1 MITLIKLVSKN
12 LPNKYKKLFLLS
24 FLLLL
29 LCGFAE
35 LISLASII
43 PFLSILEG
51 GSNMPSNFNFVID
64 ILPKV
69 SSEDYRVFLIAS
81 VFGLSTLFSSF
92 IRLGSLWANSLLAA
106 KVGSYW
112 SDRMFSGSLSKD
124 YEFHINQNSSKL
136 IVSLTQHINATI
148 RALFFLLQLLSGTLI
163 SIFIISFL
171 LFVNAKLTLAVLL
184 VFGSYYI
191 FIAYIFKKKLRKN
204 SRTIADI
211 NQNQVKIV
219 RESIGGIRDVIL
231 NQNESNYETLYRNN
245 DQKMRI
251 KLAINELITAFP
263 RFSLEGIALFTL
275 SLFGFFLYV
284 NGNSSSI
291 ALIGGIAFGAQRLLP
306 SLQSIYGSWARIKNY
321 SADILEVQS
330 ALINLEKSIINR
342 PNKKISFEN
351 FKKIKLSKICY
362 KYLNTKKECL
372 SCISLEINKG
382 EFVGFI
388 GSTGSGKSTLVDIL
402 MGLLK
407 PTNGQMYIDQK
418 IINDEFQEFYF
429 SIWRKSISHV
439 PQEIFLKND
448 TIFSNI
454 IDSDYSQNK
463 LELALKVS
471 NVKAFI
477 DRLDNGL
484 DTIVGER
491 GVKLSGG
498 QKQRIGIARALIRNR
513 PILVLDESTS
523 ALDEVTENK
532 ILSGIKEFYPDLTVL
547 MISHR
552 KSNLSYCDKV
562 FKISKKNIIKL

>member
-51 GSNMPSNFNFVID
+51 SSNVPSNFNFVFD

-81 VFGLSTLFSSF
+81 FFGLSTLFSSF

-112 SDRMFSGSLSKD
+112 SDLMFSGSLSKD

-171 LFVNAKLTLAVLL
+171 LFVNAKLTFAVLI

-219 RESIGGIRDVIL
+219 RESIGDIRDVIL
-231 NQNESNYETLYRNN
+231 SQNESNYETLYRNN

-251 KLAINELITAFP
+251 KRAINELITAFP

-330 ALINLEKSIINR
+330 ALINLEKSIIKR
-342 PNKKISFEN
+342 PNKSISFEN
-351 FKKIKLSKICY
+351 FKKIKLSKISY

-372 SCISLEINKG
+372 SSISLEINKG

-407 PTNGQMYIDQK
+407 PTNGQIYIDQK
-418 IINDEFQEFYF
+418 IINEEFQEFYF

-477 DRLDNGL
+477 DRLDYGL
-484 DTIVGER
+484 NTIVGER

-523 ALDEVTENK
+523 ALDEFTENK
-532 ILSGIKEFYPDLTVL
+532 ILCGIKEFYPDLTVL

-552 KSNLSYCDKV
+552 KSNLTYCDKV
-562 FKISKKNIIKL
+562 FKVSKKNIIKL